1 MSNNYRN
8 QRFRPQTDPDNYAA
22 IVAALK
28 ADERNSRVFGAG
40 YEEIP
45 APTRGIVGR
54 DGRTRPRA
62 WKCGY
67 NRNTGTLV
75 IIMRDYT
82 WIQYDEVPAEMW
94 DDGLKIAD
102 STNEFVQ
109 EALLNWPY
117 KKSAFGSLPRTRPE
131 SFEAAV
137 EANQGYYDRYGPEGA
152 PNPNY

>member
-1 MSNNYRN
+1 MSDRYRAN
-8 QRFRPQTDPDNYAA
+8 RFKPQVDPDNYAA
-22 IVAALK
+22 IAAALK
-28 ADERNSRVFGAG
+28 AAQTRSATFGPG

-45 APTRGIVGR
+45 APTRGLGR
-54 DGRTRPRA
+54 ARA

-82 WIQYDEVPAEMW
+82 WIEYDEVPEEMW
-94 DDGLKIAD
+94 DSGLKVAQ

-117 KKSAFGSLPRTRPE
+117 VKTDFGKLPRTKPE
-131 SFEAAV
+131 SFNTAI
-137 EANQGYYDRYGPEGA
+137 EANQGYYNRYGQNGP
-152 PNPNY
+152 PIQNY